1 MDRSLMNYLK
11 MAYMIATNSRVRA
24 FARFSILV
32 ARDLRDLKIDDQ
44 EAARLKIEFN
54 DFLDRVR

>member
-1 MDRSLMNYLK
+1 MNYLK